1 MLLNNLFDTNVSD
14 NLIMFVFS
22 LVIILTIG
30 WYVFLQEKRHQ
41 QLKQWIFKGIQL
53 DVESLKIIELAE
65 DYWKIRYK
73 FEHDRAQFKVRDFER
88 MDRKFKNLFQ
98 IEMIDYTNRNYNVG
112 LNLKVLVTKEIDDF
126 PYSPRIGKTIRPEIR
141 FNGAV
146 ISRSEVEVYERKL
159 VDTSQVLTTTKFPV
173 PEENSPLPAPL
184 QEKEV
189 IHSTSPA
196 PSAELPLTSTT
207 PVVQIKPSPVVESPD
222 NSAQSNTI
230 KKE

>member
-1 MLLNNLFDTNVSD
+1 
-14 NLIMFVFS
+14 
-22 LVIILTIG
+22 
-30 WYVFLQEKRHQ
+30 
-41 QLKQWIFKGIQL
+41 
-53 DVESLKIIELAE
+53 
-65 DYWKIRYK
+65 
-73 FEHDRAQFKVRDFER
+73 
-88 MDRKFKNLFQ
+88 
-98 IEMIDYTNRNYNVG
+98 MIDYTNRNYNVG

-173 PEENSPLPAPL
+173 PEENSPLPAPI

-222 NSAQSNTI
+222 NSAQSTTI